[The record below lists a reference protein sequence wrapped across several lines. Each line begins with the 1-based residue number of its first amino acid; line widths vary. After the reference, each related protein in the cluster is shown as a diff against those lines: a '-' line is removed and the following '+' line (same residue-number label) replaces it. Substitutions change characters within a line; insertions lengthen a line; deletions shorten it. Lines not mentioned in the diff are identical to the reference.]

1 MFGIIVFAA
10 WFNVKV
16 GVKAVSK
23 IIKKKYNRFAKTQ
36 LEGLLI
42 PIEKYITG
50 NEKIQIKNILES
62 FMCLTY
68 L

>member
-16 GVKAVSK
+16 GVKVVSK
-23 IIKKKYNRFAKTQ
+23 IIKKEYNRLAKTQ
-36 LEGLLI
+36 LEGLLM

>member
-23 IIKKKYNRFAKTQ
+23 IIKKEYNRLAKTQ

>member
-1 MFGIIVFAA
+1 MVEPLSGSTL
-10 WFNVKV
+10 KL

-23 IIKKKYNRFAKTQ
+23 IIKKEYNRFAKTQ
-36 LEGLLI
+36 LEGLLM
-42 PIEKYITG
+42 PIERYITG

-62 FMCLTY
+62 FRHLTY

>member
-23 IIKKKYNRFAKTQ
+23 IIKKEYNRLAKTQ
-36 LEGLLI
+36 LEGLLM